1 MKNTRSKF
9 HDIPFLQYIDS
20 CVAPKRIASVTP
32 DLCSARFMLH
42 CEPEVG

>member
-1 MKNTRSKF
+1 MAKF
-9 HDIPFLQYIDS
+9 VVPLRKETKYG
-20 CVAPKRIASVTP
+20 VTP